1 MTEGGRDG
9 RSSYPISSL
18 FSSPLSQALMIF
30 FADSCFHLGWG
41 RKGSEFRGARIMLN
55 RYENG
60 TLVFVFVADEMRGK

>member
-1 MTEGGRDG
+1 
-9 RSSYPISSL
+9 
-18 FSSPLSQALMIF
+18 MIF